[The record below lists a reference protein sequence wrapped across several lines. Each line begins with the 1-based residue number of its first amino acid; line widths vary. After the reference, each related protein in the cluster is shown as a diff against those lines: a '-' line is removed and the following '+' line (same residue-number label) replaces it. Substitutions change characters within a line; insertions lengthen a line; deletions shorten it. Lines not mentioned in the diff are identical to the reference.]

1 MCASQSCIVEV
12 PEKNGIFVEK
22 KVPSSAGFFTGK

>member
-1 MCASQSCIVEV
+1 VEV

-22 KVPSSAGFFTGK
+22 KVPSSAGFLSEIDKRS